1 MEKHRQFFLFQVCSD
16 HAQTSGIV
24 RLSFPHLVLARHQ
37 VKLFPQA
44 AFHGDDALRSENR
57 AISFTFG
64 QCFQDLFQFS
74 FCVLMSSFSSP
85 AGEDFIRMMM
95 VMVVVVMATAA
106 VIMVVMIVMTM
117 IMMIMMVMMV
127 MMVMMMTMVVMAT
140 AAVIMVVMVI
150 VGILHQI
157 LHSCP
162 VLQGTVD

>member
-85 AGEDFIRMMM
+85 AGEDIIRMMM
-95 VMVVVVMATAA
+95 IMIMTTAA
-106 VIMVVMIVMTM
+106 VIMVVVIVMT
-117 IMMIMMVMMV
+117 MIMMVMMV

-140 AAVIMVVMVI
+140 ATVIMVVMVI

>member
-57 AISFTFG
+57 AISFTFE

-117 IMMIMMVMMV
+117 IMMIMMVMMI
-127 MMVMMMTMVVMAT
+127 T
-140 AAVIMVVMVI
+140 MVVMVI

-162 VLQGTVD
+162 VLQGTAD

>member
-74 FCVLMSSFSSP
+74 FCVLMSGFSSP
-85 AGEDFIRMMM
+85 AGEDFIRMVMIM
-95 VMVVVVMATAA
+95 VMTTAA
-106 VIMVVMIVMTM
+106 VIMVVVIVMTM
-117 IMMIMMVMMV
+117 IMMVMMV
-127 MMVMMMTMVVMAT
+127 TMVVMVVMAT

-162 VLQGTVD
+162 VLQGAAD

>member
-24 RLSFPHLVLARHQ
+24 RLPFPHLVLARHQ

-85 AGEDFIRMMM
+85 AGEDFIRMVMIM
-95 VMVVVVMATAA
+95 VMTTAA
-106 VIMVVMIVMTM
+106 VIMVVVIVMTM
-117 IMMIMMVMMV
+117 IMM
-127 MMVMMMTMVVMAT
+127 VMMMTMVVMVVMVVMAT

-162 VLQGTVD
+162 VLQGAAD

>member
-1 MEKHRQFFLFQVCSD
+1 FQVRSD

-24 RLSFPHLVLARHQ
+24 WLSFPHLVLARHQ

-85 AGEDFIRMMM
+85 AGEDFIRMVMIM
-95 VMVVVVMATAA
+95 VMTTAA
-106 VIMVVMIVMTM
+106 VIMVVVIVMT
-117 IMMIMMVMMV
+117 MIMMVMMV

-162 VLQGTVD
+162 VLQGAAD

>member
-16 HAQTSGIV
+16 HAQTSGII
-24 RLSFPHLVLARHQ
+24 RLPFPHLVLARHQ

-95 VMVVVVMATAA
+95 VMVMVMVVMATAA
-106 VIMVVMIVMTM
+106 VIMVVVIVMTM
-117 IMMIMMVMMV
+117 ILMV
-127 MMVMMMTMVVMAT
+127 MMVMMMTMVVMVVMAT

-162 VLQGTVD
+162 VLQGTAD

>member
-24 RLSFPHLVLARHQ
+24 WLSFPHLVLARHQ

-95 VMVVVVMATAA
+95 IMVMTTAA
-106 VIMVVMIVMTM
+106 VIMVVVIVMTM
-117 IMMIMMVMMV
+117 IMMV

-140 AAVIMVVMVI
+140 ATVIMVVMVI

-162 VLQGTVD
+162 VLQGTAD

>member
-117 IMMIMMVMMV
+117 IMM
-127 MMVMMMTMVVMAT
+127 VMMMTMVVMVVMAT

-162 VLQGTVD
+162 VLQGTAD

>member
-85 AGEDFIRMMM
+85 AGEDFISMMM

-106 VIMVVMIVMTM
+106 VIMVVVIVMTM
-117 IMMIMMVMMV
+117 IMMV

-140 AAVIMVVMVI
+140 ATVIMVVMVI

>member
-95 VMVVVVMATAA
+95 IMVMTTAA
-106 VIMVVMIVMTM
+106 VIMVVVIVMTM
-117 IMMIMMVMMV
+117 IMMV

-140 AAVIMVVMVI
+140 ATVIMVVMVI

>member
-85 AGEDFIRMMM
+85 AGEDFIRMVMIM
-95 VMVVVVMATAA
+95 VMTTAA
-106 VIMVVMIVMTM
+106 VIMVVVIVMT
-117 IMMIMMVMMV
+117 MIMMVMMV

-162 VLQGTVD
+162 VLQGAAD

>member
-85 AGEDFIRMMM
+85 AGEDFIGMMM
-95 VMVVVVMATAA
+95 VMVMVMVVMATAA
-106 VIMVVMIVMTM
+106 VIMVVVIVMT
-117 IMMIMMVMMV
+117 MIMMVMMV
-127 MMVMMMTMVVMAT
+127 MMMTMVVMVVMAT

-162 VLQGTVD
+162 VLQGAAD

>member
-95 VMVVVVMATAA
+95 VMVMVMVVMATAA
-106 VIMVVMIVMTM
+106 VIMVVVIVMTM

-127 MMVMMMTMVVMAT
+127 MMMT
-140 AAVIMVVMVI
+140 MVVMVI

>member
-64 QCFQDLFQFS
+64 LCFQDLFQFS

-85 AGEDFIRMMM
+85 AGEDFIRMVMIM
-95 VMVVVVMATAA
+95 VMTTAA
-106 VIMVVMIVMTM
+106 VIMVVVIVMT
-117 IMMIMMVMMV
+117 MIMMVMMV
-127 MMVMMMTMVVMAT
+127 MMMTMVVMVVMAT

-162 VLQGTVD
+162 VLQGAAD

>member
-1 MEKHRQFFLFQVCSD
+1 MEKHCQFFLFQVCSD

-95 VMVVVVMATAA
+95 VMMMVMVVMATAA
-106 VIMVVMIVMTM
+106 VIMVVVIVMTM
-117 IMMIMMVMMV
+117 F
-127 MMVMMMTMVVMAT
+127 MMVMMMTVV
-140 AAVIMVVMVI
+140 VMVVMVI

-162 VLQGTVD
+162 VLQGTAD